1 MEQDSA
7 ELERSTADDQWPL
20 DHHLEELL
28 GVLTVVARIR
38 EVDSDAD
45 DEPSE

>member
-7 ELERSTADDQWPL
+7 ELELSTADDQWPL

-28 GVLTVVARIR
+28 RVLTDVARTR
-38 EVDSDAD
+38 EIDLDAD

>member
-1 MEQDSA
+1 MEQDGA
-7 ELERSTADDQWPL
+7 ELELSTADDQWPV

-28 GVLTVVARIR
+28 RILTDVARMR
-38 EVDSDAD
+38 EIDSDAD

>member
-7 ELERSTADDQWPL
+7 ELELSTADDQWPL

-28 GVLTVVARIR
+28 VVLTDVARIR
-38 EVDSDAD
+38 EIDSDAD
-45 DEPSE
+45 DEPSD

>member
-7 ELERSTADDQWPL
+7 ELELSTADDQWPL

-28 GVLTVVARIR
+28 RVLTDVARIR
-38 EVDSDAD
+38 EIDSDAD